1 VAISGRSRIFFNK
14 LSALEEN
21 ESQRLVVAYGAG
33 RWASRKGATPAPT
46 TRAYKE
52 FARHFVTIPVLE
64 FRTSYTHHELGCI
77 LQRVEM
83 EKCRRSPEDIQKHVP
98 LTEVQLERRAKV
110 RGPLALVSTA
120 NDGKKR
126 MECVNPDFN
135 AAINTGKSAVLE
147 KRPPEWTR
155 GNFIGQ
161 PLKVALY
168 KKKL

>member
-1 VAISGRSRIFFNK
+1 
-14 LSALEEN
+14 
-21 ESQRLVVAYGAG
+21 
-33 RWASRKGATPAPT
+33 
-46 TRAYKE
+46 
-52 FARHFVTIPVLE
+52 
-64 FRTSYTHHELGCI
+64 
-77 LQRVEM
+77 M
-83 EKCRRSPEDIQKHVP
+83 EKCLRSPEDIQKHVP